1 MLRRNAKNV
10 CTMDFSYSEDQRLLQ
25 QSAHRFCQENLQE
38 LAVELDTQAKP
49 LPGQWMKRYAELGYL
64 GINTS
69 SRYGGLELPHLD
81 ALIVLEEFAKFSI
94 AVAFPVFECCT
105 GPVRIVE
112 EFASDTVKRRIIP
125 RVVSGETVIGIS
137 MSEPDAG
144 SAVTDLRTAARIE
157 GDHIVING
165 DKRWCSG
172 AGHSQ
177 AYVVFCRFE
186 SVPGAKGIGAVL
198 VQKDANG
205 LTFGAPER
213 LMGFRGVPSADMHF
227 ESVRVPKEDLIVGPG
242 GFAKLM
248 GAFNLERLGN
258 ATMSVGL
265 AAGALA
271 HALTYVQE
279 RKQFGKPII
288 EFQAVQLRL
297 AEMAMKVD
305 AARLLIHRA
314 AANAGRGLPDLREA
328 SMAKCFANEI
338 AREVTGLA
346 VQLLGGYGYSVEY
359 GAERRFR
366 DAFGLGI
373 AGGSIDVQ
381 KINIA
386 AALSGRRFDQRR

>member
-1 MLRRNAKNV
+1 
-10 CTMDFSYSEDQRLLQ
+10 MDFSYSEDQRLLQ
-25 QSAHRFCQENLQE
+25 ESTSRFCQENLPT
-38 LAVELDTQAKP
+38 LAFELDAQAKP
-49 LPGQWMKRYAELGYL
+49 VSDKWMKRYAELGYL
-64 GINTS
+64 GINTGA
-69 SRYGGLELPHLD
+69 RYGGLELPHLD

-112 EFASDTVKRRIIP
+112 EFANDALKKRIIP
-125 RVVSGETVIGIS
+125 RVVSGETLIGIS

-157 GDHIVING
+157 GDHIVLNG

-186 SVPGAKGIGAVL
+186 SIPGAKGVGAVL
-198 VQKDANG
+198 VEKGTTG
-205 LTFGAPER
+205 LTFGAPEQ

-227 ESVRVPKEDLIVGPG
+227 EAVRIPKDNLIVGPG

-271 HALTYVQE
+271 QVLSYVQE
-279 RKQFGKPII
+279 RKQFGKPIV

-297 AEMAMKVD
+297 AEMAMKTD

-314 AANAGRGLPDLREA
+314 AANAGSRLPDLREA
-328 SMAKCFANEI
+328 SIAKCFANEI

-386 AALSGRRFDQRR
+386 SALSGRRFDQRR

>member
-1 MLRRNAKNV
+1 
-10 CTMDFSYSEDQRLLQ
+10 MDFSYTEDQRMLQ
-25 QSAHRFCQENLQE
+25 ESARRFCQENLPA
-38 LAVELDTQAKP
+38 LAAELDAQAKP
-49 LPGQWMKRYAELGYL
+49 VPDKWTKRYAEFGYL
-64 GINTS
+64 GINTGAQ
-69 SRYGGLELPHLD
+69 YGGLGLPHLD

-94 AVAFPVFECCT
+94 AVVFPVFECCT
-105 GPVRIVE
+105 GPIRIVE
-112 EFASDTVKRRIIP
+112 EFASDALKKRIIP
-125 RVVSGETVIGIS
+125 RVVSGETLIGIS

-144 SAVTDLRTAARIE
+144 SALTDLRTAARIE
-157 GDHIVING
+157 DDHIVING

-198 VQKDANG
+198 VEKETPG
-205 LTFGAPER
+205 LTFGSPER

-227 ESVRVPKEDLIVGPG
+227 ESVRVPKENLIVGPG

-258 ATMSVGL
+258 ATMSIGL
-265 AAGALA
+265 AAGALEQV
-271 HALTYVQE
+271 LTYVQE
-279 RKQFGKPII
+279 RKQFGKPIV

-297 AEMAMKVD
+297 AEMAMKTD

-314 AANAGRGLPDLREA
+314 AANAGTGLPDLREA
-328 SMAKCFANEI
+328 SIAKCFANEI